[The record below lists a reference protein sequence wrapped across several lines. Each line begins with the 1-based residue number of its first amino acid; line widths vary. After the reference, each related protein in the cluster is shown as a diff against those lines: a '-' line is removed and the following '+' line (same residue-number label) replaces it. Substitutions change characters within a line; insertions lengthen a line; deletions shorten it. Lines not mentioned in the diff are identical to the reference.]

1 MITGANM
8 NTHLCCVCKFQ
19 HLNNVPIVVK
29 TEPLKHPFD
38 LFISYVYSGYTY
50 NITYK
55 YESNSWD
62 FICTNEENHIF
73 TKEDIKMF
81 NAIKAKFY
89 CINIMRAYDVFVYKS
104 SVFKFGIKDFFVY
117 LFKRRRIR
125 KEFLLALRNLNTIL
139 KTIEDLKRIPPDTSK
154 KQKVLLSWMNQ
165 KLRWFLLIDYCPKRQ
180 RFIRSVLLNSF
191 HKPFNR
197 KRIRYL

>member
-1 MITGANM
+1 M
-8 NTHLCCVCKFQ
+8 NTHLSCVYKFQ
-19 HLNNVPIVVK
+19 HLNNVPINVK

-38 LFISYVYSGYTY
+38 VFITYIYNGYTY

-55 YESNSWD
+55 YESNAWD

-81 NAIKAKFY
+81 NAIKSKFY
-89 CINIMRAYDVFVYKS
+89 YINIMRAYDVFVYKS
-104 SVFKFGIKDFFVY
+104 SVFKFGFKEFLIYF
-117 LFKRRRIR
+117 FKRRWIR
-125 KEFLLALRNLNTIL
+125 KEYLLALRSLNTLLNTIQNL
-139 KTIEDLKRIPPDTSK
+139 KEIPPETSNR
-154 KQKVLLSWMNQ
+154 QKVLLSWMTK
-165 KLRWFLLIDYCPKRQ
+165 KLEWFLLLDYCPKRQ

-197 KRIRYL
+197 KRIHYL